1 LTIFGIKTYYPD
13 ARRQLTGF
21 QSPGVF
27 VRPIRTLRA
36 AHLTA
41 LLVILAISAPL
52 VGAQSAYPSI
62 LDEISSRRYIVI
74 DSATGEIFAE
84 KDADTP
90 AGMASVTKIFTALV
104 ALERA
109 PLDMEIV
116 TNDSDLFD
124 QTSSLMPGLV
134 SGKTYTMRDLLY
146 GMVLASGN
154 DAAHALARG
163 IAFQP
168 GDTDEEAV
176 DRFVSWMNDK
186 VALLGLTNTHFANP
200 HGLSEADH
208 YTTPRDIAAFMLYA
222 VQNPDFM
229 EVISALEYTTT
240 TGDYIAS
247 INRGPQF
254 IPDYVGGKTGF
265 DNDTGYCLVEVGAR
279 NGVQVISVTIDGIA
293 PDIWYQDHAILM
305 DYAFAALDDRLA
317 AGDPLGDNLVAYAQ
331 QGTTA
336 QVEPSDEEVAQQQAA
351 ESSFSGA
358 QSAPRPV
365 LVTEPVS
372 VPETS
377 ASDERSIFDHW
388 LTALLILVVVG
399 SGIVIQS
406 GLRLAKPTLP
416 ARMTREIDST
426 V

>member
-1 LTIFGIKTYYPD
+1 
-13 ARRQLTGF
+13 
-21 QSPGVF
+21 
-27 VRPIRTLRA
+27 
-36 AHLTA
+36 
-41 LLVILAISAPL
+41 LLVILSISAPL
-52 VGAQSAYPSI
+52 VGAQTADPST
-62 LDEISSRRYIVI
+62 LDQISSRRYIVI

-84 KDADTP
+84 KDADTA

-134 SGKTYTMRDLLY
+134 SGKRYTMRDLLY

-163 IAFQP
+163 IAAQP

-200 HGLSEADH
+200 HGLSDPDH
-208 YTTPRDIAAFMLYA
+208 YTTPRDIVAFMLYA

-229 EVISALEYTTT
+229 DVISALEYTTT
-240 TGDYIAS
+240 TGDYIAT

-254 IPDYVGGKTGF
+254 IPNYVGGKTGF

-279 NGVQVISVTIDGIA
+279 SDVQVISVTIDGVA

-317 AGDPLGDNLVAYAQ
+317 AGDPLGDKVVAYAQ
-331 QGTTA
+331 PGTSAEVNTA
-336 QVEPSDEEVAQQQAA
+336 DEEVAQQQAA
-351 ESSFSGA
+351 AAESAFSGA

-365 LVTEPVS
+365 LVDDPIP
-372 VPETS
+372 VPE
-377 ASDERSIFDHW
+377 ARPDEHRHIFDHW

-399 SGIVIQS
+399 SGIFIQA
-406 GLRLAKPTLP
+406 GLRLAKPSLP
-416 ARMTREIDST
+416 GRMTREIDT
-426 V
+426 PV